1 MNTKTKADIITAA
14 VNHYGHIHQMLK
26 AVEEMGELQRAIA
39 RVIEHNLETKDP
51 VPPELI
57 ENLIEETADVWVMVN
72 QLSSILGA
80 MAVMEAEEKKLRRL
94 AERMGMDIGEAA
106 P

>member
-1 MNTKTKADIITAA
+1 MTTTSKEYAQA
-14 VNHYGHIHQMLK
+14 LF
-26 AVEEMGELQRAIA
+26 ELSAG
-39 RVIEHNLETKDP
+39 D
-51 VPPELI
+51 
-57 ENLIEETADVWVMVN
+57 NLIEETADVWVMVN